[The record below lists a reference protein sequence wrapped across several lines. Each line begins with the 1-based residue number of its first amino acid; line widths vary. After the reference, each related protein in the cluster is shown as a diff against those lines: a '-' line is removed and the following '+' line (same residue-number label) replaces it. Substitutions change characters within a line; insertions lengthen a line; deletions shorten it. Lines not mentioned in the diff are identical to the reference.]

1 MRVSVHMHM
10 LVFMIMSFSAVMYVL
25 MAVHHAVFMGVLVSM
40 HSRAV
45 FVMPVRL
52 MVIVAVEIRRA
63 VAVRM
68 VMAGAG
74 LGFVC
79 MIVHEWYTS

>member
-1 MRVSVHMHM
+1 
-10 LVFMIMSFSAVMYVL
+10 
-25 MAVHHAVFMGVLVSM
+25 
-40 HSRAV
+40 
-45 FVMPVRL
+45 
-52 MVIVAVEIRRA
+52 VAVEIRRA

>member
-1 MRVSVHMHM
+1 MHM
-10 LVFMIMSFSAVMYVL
+10 LVIMFMLMSLGAVVRVL
-25 MAVHHAVFMGVLVSM
+25 MAVHHAVFMGVLVRM
-40 HSRAV
+40 YSRAV
-45 FVMPVRL
+45 FVMSVRL
-52 MVIVAVEIRRA
+52 AVIVVVEIRRA

-68 VMAGAG
+68 IMAGAG